1 MIKVPV
7 KVPGHE
13 YDIIIG
19 QSIYEGIT
27 LHEVTNKKCFIV
39 TDSNVGGLYLESAVA
54 LLERSDADSIHS
66 TVFPAGEESKN
77 LNTMQKF
84 YSSAVA
90 AGLDRNSIVI
100 ALGGGV
106 TGDMAGFLAASY
118 MRGIDFIQLPT
129 SLLAMVDS
137 SVGGK
142 VGVDLPE
149 GKNLVGAFWQP
160 LKVVV
165 DMNVLKTLP
174 EREIRCG
181 LAEVIKYGMI
191 YDADFLSYLEQN
203 SEGLKTLDLE
213 VYAKVIQRCCEIKA
227 EVVATD
233 EKERGL
239 RAILN
244 YGHTFGHSL
253 EMLGG
258 FSLLN
263 HGEGVSIGM
272 AMAADL
278 AINVGLIPKEVAERQ
293 NKLLA
298 EIGLPIEISDMDPA
312 EVLEG
317 MRADKKVASGKI
329 RVVIPKDEAGK
340 VIITGD
346 IAEAELVKAIAGR
359 CS

>member
-1 MIKVPV
+1 MLKVHVP
-7 KVPGHE
+7 VPGHE

-19 QSIYEGIT
+19 QSVCQNIN
-27 LHEVTNKKCFIV
+27 LQEVADRKCLIV
-39 TDSNVGGLYLESAVA
+39 TDDNVGSLYLERAVS
-54 LLERSDADSIHS
+54 LLEHNNATSIDSV
-66 TVFPAGEESKN
+66 VFPAGEESKT
-77 LNTMQKF
+77 LDTMQTF
-84 YSSAVA
+84 YSAAVK
-90 AGLDRNSIVI
+90 AGLDRNSIVV

-160 LKVVV
+160 LKVVI

-181 LAEVIKYGMI
+181 LAEIVKYGMI
-191 YDADFLSYLEQN
+191 YDTGFLTYLEEN
-203 SEGLKTLDLE
+203 TEGLKSLDFN
-213 VYAKVIQRCCEIKA
+213 VYAKVIKRCCEIKA
-227 EVVATD
+227 EVVGAD
-233 EKERGL
+233 EKEKGL

-244 YGHTFGHSL
+244 YGHTFGHSI

-258 FSLLN
+258 YSLLN

-278 AINVGLIPKEVAERQ
+278 AVNLKMIDLETADRQ
-293 NKLLA
+293 NRLLEA
-298 EIGLPIEISDMDPA
+298 IGLPVTVSDMDPA
-312 EVLEG
+312 KVLEG
-317 MRADKKVASGKI
+317 MRTDKKVMSGKI
-329 RVVIPKDEAGK
+329 RLVLPQGEAGK
-340 VIITGD
+340 VTITSD
-346 IAEAELVKAIAGR
+346 VTEEEIVKAIAGR
-359 CS
+359 CL